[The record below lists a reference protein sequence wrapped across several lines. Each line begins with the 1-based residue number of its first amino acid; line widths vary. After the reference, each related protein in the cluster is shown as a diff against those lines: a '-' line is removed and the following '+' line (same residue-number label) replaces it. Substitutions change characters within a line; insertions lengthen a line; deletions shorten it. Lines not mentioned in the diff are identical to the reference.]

1 MNHPNSHLKFID
13 LYISK
18 YHPRIHEITS
28 LEDVLVVSMN
38 GYFLFSYGKQSIIGI
53 KRRKRKIF
61 GTGQKVT
68 YINNGYTVKG
78 IYGLS
83 NLLAPM
89 LSLPSDKFNIVMMEW
104 IKNKHPEID
113 SVIKLY
119 DFCMDNHKN
128 YNDVKHLWE
137 NN

>member
-1 MNHPNSHLKFID
+1 MLDQLKIID
-13 LYISK
+13 KYIGVFYPK
-18 YHPRIHEITS
+18 INEITS
-28 LEDVLVVSMN
+28 LEEVLVVSMN
-38 GYFLFSYGKQSIIGI
+38 GYFLFSYGNQSIIAI

-61 GTGQKVT
+61 GTGQKVV
-68 YINNGYTVKG
+68 YIDNGYYIKG
-78 IYGLS
+78 VYGFS

-119 DFCMDNHKN
+119 EFCMLNYKS
-128 YNDVKHLWE
+128 YNDVKHLLE
-137 NN
+137 

>member
-1 MNHPNSHLKFID
+1 MNPSRKYHKFID

-28 LEDVLVVSMN
+28 LEDVLVVSYN

-53 KRRKRKIF
+53 KRRKKRIF
-61 GTGQKVT
+61 GVDQKMSV
-68 YINNGYTVKG
+68 INDGYVVKG
-78 IYGLS
+78 VSGFS
-83 NLLAPM
+83 NIICPM
-89 LSLPSDKFNIVMMEW
+89 ISLTPNEFNVVMMEW
-104 IKNKHPEID
+104 IVNKHPEID

-119 DFCMDNHKN
+119 EFCMVNNKN
-128 YNDVKHLWE
+128 YNDVKHLLE

>member
-1 MNHPNSHLKFID
+1 MLDQLKIID
-13 LYISK
+13 KYISVFYPK
-18 YHPRIHEITS
+18 INEITS
-28 LEDVLVVSMN
+28 LEEVLVVSMN
-38 GYFLFSYGKQSIIGI
+38 GYFLFSYGNQSIIGI
-53 KRRKRKIF
+53 KRRKKKIF
-61 GTGQKVT
+61 GTGQNVT
-68 YINNGYTVKG
+68 YINDGYIVKG
-78 IYGLS
+78 IYGFS

-119 DFCMDNHKN
+119 EFCMVNNKN
-128 YNDVKHLWE
+128 YNDVKHLLE

>member
-1 MNHPNSHLKFID
+1 MNPSKKYLKFID

-28 LEDVLVVSMN
+28 LEEVLVIGAK
-38 GYFLFSYGKQSIIGI
+38 GYFFFSYGKQSIITI
-53 KRRKRKIF
+53 KRRKKRIF
-61 GTGQKVT
+61 GAGNIT
-68 YINNGYTVKG
+68 YINDGYYTKG
-78 IYGLS
+78 IQGFS
-83 NLLAPM
+83 NLLGSM
-89 LSLPSDKFNIVMMEW
+89 LSLTHPEFNNVMMEW

-119 DFCMDNHKN
+119 EFCEANYKN
-128 YNDVKHLWE
+128 YNDIKHLLE